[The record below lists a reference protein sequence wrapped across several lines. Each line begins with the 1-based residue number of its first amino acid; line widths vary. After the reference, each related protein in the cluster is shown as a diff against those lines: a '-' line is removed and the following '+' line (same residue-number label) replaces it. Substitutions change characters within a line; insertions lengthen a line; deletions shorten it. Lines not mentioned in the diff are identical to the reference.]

1 MTSRYDRLCGAK
13 RRPGRSIA
21 LRRVQSHRKEPYS
34 HMERNTSPKTAPN
47 HTGEYLTTG
56 ETAAQLRV
64 SEETIRRWCR
74 AGRLPSVQIGRA
86 HRIPL
91 AAVIA
96 CTAGAHSKP
105 NRTSSAPAAGAAD
118 RGETPRAPTACGQEA
133 GPRAAGAPPARAAS
147 QPPPLRDEPGGLPPT
162 DPPTAYRQEAGPRAA
177 AAPWQASP
185 PATPRGG
192 EPPDGRAARPAT
204 YTRKPTII
212 G

>member
-1 MTSRYDRLCGAK
+1 M
-13 RRPGRSIA
+13 
-21 LRRVQSHRKEPYS
+21 
-34 HMERNTSPKTAPN
+34 
-47 HTGEYLTTG
+47 TTG

-96 CTAGAHSKP
+96 CTAGAAGAPDRASP
-105 NRTSSAPAAGAAD
+105 APAQPARAASHPAPLRD
-118 RGETPRAPTACGQEA
+118 EPGGRPPTDPPTACGQEA
-133 GPRAAGAPPARAAS
+133 GPRAA
-147 QPPPLRDEPGGLPPT
+147 
-162 DPPTAYRQEAGPRAA
+162 AA
-177 AAPWQASP
+177 ARQASP
-185 PATPRGG
+185 PATPRDG
-192 EPPDGRAARPAT
+192 EAPEGRAYRPAT